1 MDSKSHNELPAA
13 YDLKAVQV
21 RRAVPENARDAAAI
35 LTLLDSYASD
45 PRGGGQPL
53 PGDVRTRLIPGLIQH
68 PTTRIWLAFDGA
80 EPVGLCVG
88 FIGFSTFQARAL
100 LNIHDLAV
108 LPGRRGGGIGRA
120 LLAAAEQHARE
131 ADCCKLTLEVQ
142 DDNTP
147 ARHLYERYGFR
158 DVVYGNSGP
167 TRFLSKSLAG

>member
-1 MDSKSHNELPAA
+1 MDSKSHSEPHAA
-13 YDLKAVQV
+13 RDLSRVQV
-21 RRAVPENARDAAAI
+21 RRAAPQDAHDAAAI
-35 LTLLDSYASD
+35 VTLLDSYASD

-53 PGDVRTRLIPGLIQH
+53 SADVRERLIPGLIQH
-68 PTTRIWLAFDGA
+68 PTARIWLAFDRA

-108 LPGRRGGGIGRA
+108 LPGHRGSGIGRA
-120 LLAAAEQHARE
+120 LLAAAEEHARE
-131 ADCCKLTLEVQ
+131 AGCCKLTLEVQ

-158 DVVYGNSGP
+158 DVVYGHSGP
-167 TRFLSKSLAG
+167 TRFLGKSLAG